1 MSKTDTPKLCP
12 HLRPLLDSLLLQGA
26 VIGHVESGWTKTAL
40 AVALDKGPQPAVAEA
55 QAATGHLKFWKN
67 DDSRSAIEYGWRCD
81 EHKHTLSW
89 PQSEATIA
97 SI

>member
-1 MSKTDTPKLCP
+1 MSKTDTPKLCA
-12 HLRPLLDSLLLQGA
+12 HLCPLFDTLLLQGA
-26 VIGHVESGWTKTAL
+26 VIRHVESGWTKTAL
-40 AVALDKGPQPAVAEA
+40 AVALDKGPQPAAAEA
-55 QAATGHLKFWKN
+55 EATTRHLKFWKN
-67 DDSRSAIEYGWRCD
+67 DDSRQAIEYGWRCD

>member
-40 AVALDKGPQPAVAEA
+40 AVALDKGLDPAAAEA
-55 QAATGHLKFWKN
+55 LGAARKIKFWKN
-67 DDSRSAIEYGWRCD
+67 DDSRYAIEYGWRCD

-89 PQSEATIA
+89 PQSAATIA
-97 SI
+97 AL